1 MRARPPVAVALVF
14 VAGLAAG
21 LPGCGREPARPS
33 RPGEADSARA
43 ARAAAA
49 ARPAVTYQRHPVGG
63 AAALRAFQ
71 RGLSEAN
78 FRLVLKVNRRDLAH
92 VRDRD
97 TLAVPYPFV
106 DELELAPFPAV
117 LPGAGSLPKLV
128 LVSLRVQAFGAYEGG
143 RLRHWGPTSTGRR
156 DKPTPP
162 GLYHANWKA
171 KERTSTIDDEWL
183 LRWCVNIENSGIS
196 LHQYDLPGYPASHS
210 CVRLL
215 EEDARRVYDFV
226 DQWRLAPGGRQV
238 LEEGTPV
245 VIFGEY
251 GFGRR
256 PPWKSLPEDPRAADV
271 PLAEVEE
278 ALRRYLPAYGAARE
292 TAVAESA
299 APEIAAP
306 ESAAPESVSP

>member
-1 MRARPPVAVALVF
+1 VRARPQAALALVLA
-14 VAGLAAG
+14 AGLAAL
-21 LPGCGREPARPS
+21 LPGCGREAARPARPA
-33 RPGEADSARA
+33 RPGAADS

-106 DELELAPFPAV
+106 DELEIAPFPAV
-117 LPGAGSLPKLV
+117 LPGAGAPPKLV

-171 KERTSTIDDEWL
+171 EQRTSTIDDEWL

-226 DQWRLAPGGRQV
+226 DQWQLAPGGRRV
-238 LEEGTPV
+238 LAEGTPV

-256 PPWKSLPEDPRAADV
+256 PPWKSLPDDPRAADV

-278 ALRRYLPAYGAARE
+278 ALRRYLPGPGAATE
-292 TAVAESA
+292 SAAAESA
-299 APEIAAP
+299 AA
-306 ESAAPESVSP
+306 ESASP